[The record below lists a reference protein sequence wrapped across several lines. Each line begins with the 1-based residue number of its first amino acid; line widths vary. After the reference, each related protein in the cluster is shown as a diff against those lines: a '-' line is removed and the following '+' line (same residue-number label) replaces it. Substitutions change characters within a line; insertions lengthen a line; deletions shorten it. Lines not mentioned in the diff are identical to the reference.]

1 MKRKFLSIVFLFSFL
16 ISLSSCGGKL
26 PGGDARKFPPN
37 PDERVRK
44 NIEEGRGF
52 RLMDNIGK
60 TGSGNFEF
68 SSSNELWRATLDIID
83 FMPLALAN
91 YSGGI
96 IVTDWYSE
104 GNNLNEAIKISV
116 RFLTNEVRSDA
127 LDIKIFYKKC
137 SSLESCAVTQQQG
150 VLVAELSKKILTK
163 AAIYKKQS
171 KDKDYKPYIGSVRPK
186 DD

>member
-1 MKRKFLSIVFLFSFL
+1 MTKKILLLFL
-16 ISLSSCGGKL
+16 ILSLSLSGCGIYKRSDIKDN
-26 PGGDARKFPPN
+26 PGN
-37 PDERVRK
+37 VEERVQK

-116 RFLTNEVRSDA
+116 RFLTNEVRA
-127 LDIKIFYKKC
+127 F
-137 SSLESCAVTQQQG
+137 
-150 VLVAELSKKILTK
+150 
-163 AAIYKKQS
+163 
-171 KDKDYKPYIGSVRPK
+171 PPK
-186 DD
+186 ERVY

>member
-1 MKRKFLSIVFLFSFL
+1 MKRKFFPIIFLFLFL

-26 PGGDARKFPPN
+26 PGADARKYPPN

-52 RLMDNIGK
+52 RMMDVNKG
-60 TGSGNFEF
+60 GSGNFEF
-68 SSSNELWRATLDIID
+68 ASSNELWRATLDTID

-96 IVTDWYSE
+96 LVTDWYSE

-127 LDIKIFYKKC
+127 LDVKIFYKKC
-137 SSLESCAVTQQQG
+137 SSSESCAVTQRQG
-150 VLVAELSKKILTK
+150 VLVAELSKKILTQ

-171 KDKDYKPYIGSVRPK
+171 KDENFKPYTGKIRPK
-186 DD
+186 ND

>member
-52 RLMDNIGK
+52 RLMDNIGN

-137 SSLESCAVTQQQG
+137 SFLESCAVTQQQG